1 MTGRMGLNLISYL
14 SGCLILLSVPQFVLA
29 SDDDAFYQSIV
40 TVDDLFQ
47 VIDDRALTTRFKDQA
62 TFFTHYYSTSLDR
75 SFIVDDELGQVCN
88 TYNGSDIRSCYPCEL
103 DEVSKACP

>member
-1 MTGRMGLNLISYL
+1 MTGRMGLNVISYL

-29 SDDDAFYQSIV
+29 SDDAFYQSIV

-62 TFFTHYYSTSLDR
+62 AYFTHYYSTSLER

-88 TYNGSDIRSCYPCEL
+88 TYTGSDIRSCYPCEL
-103 DEVSKACP
+103 NEVSKACP

>member
-14 SGCLILLSVPQFVLA
+14 SGCLILLSVPQLVLA

-47 VIDDRALTTRFKDQA
+47 VIDHRALTTRFKDQA
-62 TFFTHYYSTSLDR
+62 TVFTHYYDSSLER

-103 DEVSKACP
+103 NEASKACP